1 MAACLVECKAF
12 YLHSDNYIF
21 IGFNIDLIV
30 QYIRMQYVHLRV
42 NILPRHKKKLK
53 RNYFQN
59 MMFQHCQ
66 YLHFATHKI

>member
-42 NILPRHKKKLK
+42 NILPRHKK
-53 RNYFQN
+53 N
-59 MMFQHCQ
+59 
-66 YLHFATHKI
+66 

>member
-42 NILPRHKKKLK
+42 NILPRHKKKTETELLSK
-53 RNYFQN
+53 YDVSTLSIFT
-59 MMFQHCQ
+59 FC
-66 YLHFATHKI
+66 YS